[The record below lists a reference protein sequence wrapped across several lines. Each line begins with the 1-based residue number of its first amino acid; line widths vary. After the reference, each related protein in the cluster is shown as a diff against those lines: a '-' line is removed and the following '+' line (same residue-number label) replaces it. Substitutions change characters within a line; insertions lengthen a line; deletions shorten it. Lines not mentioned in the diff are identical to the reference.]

1 MKTSLRVTLTLVA
14 LASGSAKLAHAT
26 EVGSGRN
33 FGLGFQIGDP
43 TALVGKVFVG
53 NSNAIDFGVGFFN
66 YGRGRC
72 YDSKGRWY
80 GCDGGYR
87 NLSLHGDFLWQDN
100 LARGSA
106 KLDWHIGAGARV
118 HFSNNEFR
126 DRTELG
132 LQARMPV
139 GLDLT
144 FEKPSFLEL
153 FFELA
158 PGIWVYP
165 GLYIDID
172 VALGA
177 RFYF

>member
-1 MKTSLRVTLTLVA
+1 MKTSIRVTLTLVA

-26 EVGSGRN
+26 EVGNGRN

-43 TALVGKVFVG
+43 TAIIGKVFVG
-53 NSNAIDFGVGFFN
+53 NANAIDFGLGLYN
-66 YGRGRC
+66 YGRDHC
-72 YDSKGRWY
+72 FDSKGR
-80 GCDGGYR
+80 GYFCNNGDR
-87 NLSLHGDFLWQDN
+87 HLSLHADFLWQDN

-106 KLDWHIGAGARV
+106 KLDWHIGAGGRV
-118 HFSNNEFR
+118 HFWRNGFY
-126 DRTELG
+126 DRTDLG
-132 LQARMPV
+132 LAARMPL

-165 GLYIDID
+165 NIDID
-172 VALGA
+172 VDAAVGV